1 MAFTLGSVTGKLA
14 RHGGALIVAVALA
27 LAGCKSTPDDETA
40 GWDAQKLYSEA
51 KSLMNGGG
59 YDGAIK
65 MLEKLEASY
74 PYGRYAQQAQL
85 DIAYAYYKSGESA
98 LAVLA
103 ADRFIKLHP
112 NHSDVDYAYY
122 LKGLANFS
130 EDLGVLANFSLTD
143 QSTIQRDPRASLEA
157 FDAFRELVERF
168 PNSKYVADA
177 RLRMQYLVNSLAA
190 HEIRVARYYYKR
202 GAYVATVNRC
212 QAVVTHYPN
221 APSHE
226 EALFLLVASY
236 DKLGLD
242 TLRDDAERVLRQNFP
257 NSKYF
262 SKGTT
267 GWWKR
272 WD

>member
-1 MAFTLGSVTGKLA
+1 MAFTFGSVTGKLL
-14 RHGGALIVAVALA
+14 RHGALIAVMI
-27 LAGCKSTPDDETA
+27 LAGCAGTPDDETA

-51 KSLMNGGG
+51 KSRMNGGS
-59 YDGAIK
+59 YDQAIK
-65 MLEKLEASY
+65 LLEKLEARY

-85 DIAYAYYKSGESA
+85 DIAYAYYKSGEPE
-98 LAVLA
+98 LAILA
-103 ADRFIKLHP
+103 ANRFIKLHP

-122 LKGLANFS
+122 LKGLANFN
-130 EDLGVLANFSLTD
+130 EDIGILGDVIIRDAV
-143 QSTIQRDPRASLEA
+143 QRDPRASFEA
-157 FDAFRELVERF
+157 FNAFRELVERF
-168 PNSKYVADA
+168 PSSKYVADSRA
-177 RLRMQYLVNSLAA
+177 RMQYLVNTLAA
-190 HEIRVARYYYKR
+190 HEIQVARYYFKR
-202 GAYVATVNRC
+202 GAHVATVNRC
-212 QAVVTHYPN
+212 QSVIAQYPN

-267 GWWKR
+267 EWWKH
-272 WD
+272 WN

>member
-1 MAFTLGSVTGKLA
+1 MAFTLGSVTGKLV
-14 RHGGALIVAVALA
+14 RHGTLIAALVLA
-27 LAGCKSTPDDETA
+27 LVGCQSTPDDETA

-51 KSLMNGGG
+51 KSLMNEGG
-59 YDGAIK
+59 YDQAIK
-65 MLEKLEASY
+65 LLEKLEARY

-85 DIAYAYYKSGESA
+85 DIAYAYYKSGEPDLSI
-98 LAVLA
+98 LA

-122 LKGLANFS
+122 LKGLANFN
-130 EDLGVLANFSLTD
+130 EDIGVLGNVINKDLT
-143 QSTIQRDPRASLEA
+143 QRDPRASLEA
-157 FDAFRELVERF
+157 FDAFRELAERF

-177 RLRMQYLVNSLAA
+177 RLRMQYLVNSLAS
-190 HEIRVARYYYKR
+190 HEIHVARYYYRR
-202 GAYVATVNRC
+202 GAYVATVNRA
-212 QAVVTHYPN
+212 QAVIAQYPN

-226 EALFLLVASY
+226 EALLLLVTSY
-236 DKLGLD
+236 DKLGLS
-242 TLRDDAERVLRQNFP
+242 TLRDDAERVMRRNFP

-267 GWWKR
+267 EWWKH

>member
-1 MAFTLGSVTGKLA
+1 MALTFGSVTGKLV
-14 RHGGALIVAVALA
+14 RHGALIAVMALA
-27 LAGCKSTPDDETA
+27 LAGCKSTSDDETA

-51 KSLMNGGG
+51 KTLMNKKG
-59 YDGAIK
+59 YDQAIK
-65 MLEKLEASY
+65 LLEKLEARY

-85 DIAYAYYKSGESA
+85 DIAYAYYKSGEA
-98 LAVLA
+98 DLAVLA
-103 ADRFIKLHP
+103 ADRFIKMHP

-122 LKGLANFS
+122 LKGLANFN
-130 EDLGVLANFSLTD
+130 EDLGVLGGVVDRDLT
-143 QSTIQRDPRASLEA
+143 QRDPRASLEA

-168 PNSKYVADA
+168 PNSKYVTDS

-190 HEIRVARYYYKR
+190 HEIHVARYYYNR
-202 GAYVATVNRC
+202 GAYVAAINRC
-212 QAVVTHYPN
+212 QSVIAQYPN

-242 TLRDDAERVLRQNFP
+242 TLRDDSERVLRRNFP

-267 GWWKR
+267 SWWKL
-272 WD
+272 WK

>member
-1 MAFTLGSVTGKLA
+1 MTFTLGSVTGKLA
-14 RHGGALIVAVALA
+14 RHVALISALV
-27 LAGCKSTPDDETA
+27 LAGCSSTPEDETA

-51 KSLMNGGG
+51 KTLMNEGG
-59 YDGAIK
+59 YDQAIK
-65 MLEKLEASY
+65 LFEKLESRY

-85 DIAYAYYKSGESA
+85 DTAYSYYKSGEPD
-98 LAVLA
+98 LVVLS

-112 NHSDVDYAYY
+112 NHPDVDYAYY
-122 LKGLANFS
+122 LKGLANFNG
-130 EDLGVLANFSLTD
+130 DLGVLSSVVKKDLTE
-143 QSTIQRDPRASLEA
+143 QDPRASLES

-168 PNSKYVADA
+168 PQSKYVADS

-190 HEIRVARYYYKR
+190 HEIHVARYYYRR
-202 GAYVATVNRC
+202 GAYIATVNRS
-212 QAVVTHYPN
+212 QSVIAQYPN

-267 GWWKR
+267 EWWKR

>member
-1 MAFTLGSVTGKLA
+1 MGKLA
-14 RHGGALIVAVALA
+14 RHAVLAAALTLVLV
-27 LAGCKSTPDDETA
+27 GCKSVPEDETA
-40 GWDAQKLYSEA
+40 GWDAQKIYSEA
-51 KSLMNGGG
+51 KSLMNSGG
-59 YDGAIK
+59 YDQAIK
-65 MLEKLEASY
+65 LFEKLEARY

-85 DIAYAYYKSGESA
+85 DTAYAYYKLGEPD
-98 LAVLA
+98 LAILS

-130 EDLGVLANFSLTD
+130 ENQGFLLNMFDLKDVTR
-143 QSTIQRDPRASLEA
+143 RDPRASLEA

-168 PNSKYVADA
+168 PQSKYVADA
-177 RLRMQYLVNSLAA
+177 RQRMQFLVNSLAS
-190 HEIRVARYYYKR
+190 HEIEVARYYYNR
-202 GAYVATVNRC
+202 GAYVATVNRV
-212 QAVVTHYPN
+212 QSVVMQYPN

-267 GWWKR
+267 EWWKR

>member
-1 MAFTLGSVTGKLA
+1 MTFTLGSVTGKLTRYA
-14 RHGGALIVAVALA
+14 ALITALA
-27 LAGCKSTPDDETA
+27 LFGCGTLSDDETA
-40 GWDAQKLYSEA
+40 GWDAHKLYSEA
-51 KSLMNGGG
+51 KSLMNKKD
-59 YDGAIK
+59 YEQAIK
-65 MLEKLEASY
+65 MFERLEARH

-85 DIAYAYYKSGESA
+85 DIAYAYYKSGEPE

-103 ADRFIKLHP
+103 IDRFIRLHP
-112 NHSDVDYAYY
+112 NHTDVDYAYY
-122 LKGLANFS
+122 LRGLINFN
-130 EDLGVLANFSLTD
+130 EDLGVLGGVVSKDLT
-143 QSTIQRDPRASLEA
+143 QRDPRASFEA
-157 FDAFRELVERF
+157 FDSFRELVERF

-190 HEIRVARYYYKR
+190 HEIHVARYYFKR
-202 GAYVATVNRC
+202 GAYIAAVNRC
-212 QAVVTHYPN
+212 KSVITQYPN

-267 GWWKR
+267 QWWKH

>member
-1 MAFTLGSVTGKLA
+1 MTFMLGSVTGKLA
-14 RHGGALIVAVALA
+14 RYVALA
-27 LAGCKSTPDDETA
+27 AALTLLGCKSAPEDETA
-40 GWDAQKLYSEA
+40 NWDAQKIYSEA

-59 YDGAIK
+59 YDQAIK
-65 MLEKLEASY
+65 LFEKLEARY

-85 DIAYAYYKSGESA
+85 DTAYAYYKSKEPD
-98 LAVLA
+98 LAVLS

-122 LKGLANFS
+122 LKGLANFN
-130 EDLGVLANFSLTD
+130 EDLGVLGNVLNKDLT
-143 QSTIQRDPRASLEA
+143 QRDPRASLDA
-157 FDAFRELVERF
+157 FYAFRELVERF
-168 PNSKYVADA
+168 PDSKYVADA
-177 RLRMQYLVNSLAA
+177 RLRMQYLVNSLAS
-190 HEIRVARYYYKR
+190 HEIHVARYYYKR
-202 GAYVATVNRC
+202 GAYIAAANRS
-212 QAVVTHYPN
+212 QSVIMQYPN

-236 DKLGLD
+236 DKLGLN

-257 NSKYF
+257 SSRYF

-267 GWWKR
+267 EWWKH